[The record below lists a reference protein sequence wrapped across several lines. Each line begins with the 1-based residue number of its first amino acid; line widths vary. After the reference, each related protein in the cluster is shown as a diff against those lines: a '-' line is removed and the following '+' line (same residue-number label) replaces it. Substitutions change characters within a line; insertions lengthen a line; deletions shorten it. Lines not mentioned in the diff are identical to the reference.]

1 MSGKVPE
8 LNLVFDEPVQ
18 RKKAPKHL
26 ADFAPADRKAFAK
39 ELGFQPFRAS
49 QIANHYF
56 SHLSANPEDWTD
68 IPAAE
73 RQAIADALIPKMTEL
88 VTTRTTDN
96 GMTRKDLWKL
106 HDGVLVESVLMRY
119 TDRVTV
125 CISSQAGCGMNCP
138 FCATGQAG
146 LTRNLSAAEITDQI
160 VAAARACANG
170 ELPGGPTRLSNIV
183 FMCMGE
189 PLANYNAVVRTLRN
203 ITDPNPDG
211 LGISARSVTVSTVG
225 LVNGIEK
232 LTEEGISCTLAVS
245 LHTPDDELRDTLVP
259 INNRYNVREVLAAA
273 DAYEKKTGRRYSI
286 EYALIRDINDQSWR
300 SDLLGRLLKN
310 RNAHV
315 NLIPLNPTP
324 GSKWTAS
331 RREDEAEFVRILE
344 SYGVPV
350 TVRDTRG
357 REIDGACG
365 QLAAAEKGKPVA

>member
-1 MSGKVPE
+1 MSNRPDANPE
-8 LNLVFDEPVQ
+8 LKLVFDEPVQ

-26 ADFAPADRKAFAK
+26 ADFSPEESRALAVENGLPA
-39 ELGFQPFRAS
+39 FRAN
-49 QIANHYF
+49 QVATHYF
-56 SHLSANPEDWTD
+56 THLSNDPETWTD
-68 IPAAE
+68 IPADMRGKVAE
-73 RQAIADALIPKMTEL
+73 IFTPKLIEL

-146 LTRNLSAAEITDQI
+146 LTRNLTAGEITEQI
-160 VAAARACANG
+160 VAAARACVNG
-170 ELPGGPTRLSNIV
+170 ELPGGEARLSNIV
-183 FMCMGE
+183 FMGMGE
-189 PLANYNAVVRTLRN
+189 PLANYNAVTRTLRN
-203 ITDPNPDG
+203 ITAPNPDG

-232 LTEEGISCTLAVS
+232 LMDEGINCTLAVS
-245 LHTPDDELRDTLVP
+245 LHTPDDELRDSLVP
-259 INNRYNVREVLAAA
+259 INSRFKVREVLAAA

-300 SDLLGRLLKN
+300 ADLLGRLLKS

-331 RREDEAEFVRILE
+331 RREDEEEFVRILE

-365 QLAAAEKGKPVA
+365 QLAAAEKSK

>member
-1 MSGKVPE
+1 MSPTNDE
-8 LNLVFDEPVQ
+8 LKLVFDEPVQ
-18 RKKAPKHL
+18 KKKAPKHL
-26 ADFAPADRKAFAK
+26 ADYSPEDRKAFAK

-49 QIANHYF
+49 QVATHYF
-56 SHLSANPEDWTD
+56 SHLNNDPSTWSD
-68 IPAAE
+68 IPADQ
-73 RQAIADALIPKMTEL
+73 RQAIADALTPKLMEL
-88 VTTRTTDN
+88 VTTRTTDG

-106 HDGVLVESVLMRY
+106 HDGTLVESVLMRY
-119 TDRVTV
+119 SDRVTV

-138 FCATGQAG
+138 FCATGQGG
-146 LTRNLSAAEITDQI
+146 LKRNLTAAEITDQI

-183 FMCMGE
+183 FMGMGE
-189 PLANYNAVVRTLRN
+189 PLANYNAVVRTLHN
-203 ITDPNPDG
+203 IVDANPDG

-232 LTEEGISCTLAVS
+232 LMDEGINCTLAVS
-245 LHTPDDELRDTLVP
+245 LHTPDDELRNTLVP
-259 INNRYNVREVLAAA
+259 INNRFNVREILVAA

-286 EYALIRDINDQSWR
+286 EYALIRDINDQAWR
-300 SDLLGRLLKN
+300 ADLLGRMLKN
-310 RNAHV
+310 RAAHV

-331 RREDEAEFVRILE
+331 RREDEAEFVRVLE
-344 SYGVPV
+344 SYGVPT

-365 QLAAAEKGKPVA
+365 QLAATVESSQ

>member
-18 RKKAPKHL
+18 RKKPPKHL

-183 FMCMGE
+183 FMGMGE

>member
-1 MSGKVPE
+1 MSGKEPE
-8 LNLVFDEPVQ
+8 INLVFDEPVQ

-56 SHLSANPEDWTD
+56 SHLSANPADWTD

-183 FMCMGE
+183 FMGMGE

-273 DAYEKKTGRRYSI
+273 DAYEKRTGRRYSI

>member
-8 LNLVFDEPVQ
+8 INLVFDEPVQ

-183 FMCMGE
+183 FMGRGE

-203 ITDPNPDG
+203 ITDLNPDG

>member
-1 MSGKVPE
+1 MSRTNEE
-8 LNLVFDEPVQ
+8 LKLIFDEPVQ
-18 RKKAPKHL
+18 KKKAPKHL
-26 ADFAPADRKAFAK
+26 ADFSPEDRKAFAK

-49 QIANHYF
+49 QVATHYF
-56 SHLSANPEDWTD
+56 SHLNDDPSTWSD
-68 IPAAE
+68 IPADQ
-73 RQAIADALIPKMTEL
+73 RDAIAEALTPKLMEL
-88 VTTRTTDN
+88 VTTRTTDG

-106 HDGVLVESVLMRY
+106 HDGTLVESVLMRY

-138 FCATGQAG
+138 FCATGQGG
-146 LTRNLSAAEITDQI
+146 LKRNLTAAEITDQI

-183 FMCMGE
+183 FMGMGE
-189 PLANYNAVVRTLRN
+189 PLANYNAVIRTLRN
-203 ITDPNPDG
+203 IVDANPDG

-232 LTEEGISCTLAVS
+232 LMEEGINCTLAIS
-245 LHTPDDELRDTLVP
+245 LHTPDDELRDSLVP
-259 INNRYNVREVLAAA
+259 INNRFNVREVLTAA

-286 EYALIRDINDQSWR
+286 EYALIRDINDQAWR
-300 SDLLGRLLKN
+300 ADLLGRMLKN
-310 RNAHV
+310 RAAHV

-365 QLAAAEKGKPVA
+365 QLAATVETSQ

>member
-1 MSGKVPE
+1 MSGKLPE
-8 LNLVFDEPVQ
+8 INLVFDEPVQ

-56 SHLSANPEDWTD
+56 SHLSANPADWTD

-73 RQAIADALIPKMTEL
+73 RQAMADVLIPKMTEL
-88 VTTRTTDN
+88 VTTHTTDN

-183 FMCMGE
+183 FMGMGE

-310 RNAHV
+310 RNTHV

-365 QLAAAEKGKPVA
+365 QLAAAEKGKPVS

>member
-1 MSGKVPE
+1 MSGNVPE
-8 LNLVFDEPVQ
+8 INLVFDEPVQ

-39 ELGFQPFRAS
+39 ELGFEPFRAN
-49 QIANHYF
+49 QVANHYF
-56 SHLSANPEDWTD
+56 SHLSDNPEEWTD
-68 IPAAE
+68 IPATE
-73 RQAIADALIPKMTEL
+73 RQAIADALIPKMTQL

-160 VAAARACANG
+160 VSAARACANG

-183 FMCMGE
+183 FMGMGE

>member
-1 MSGKVPE
+1 MSGQIPE
-8 LNLVFDEPVQ
+8 VKLVFDEPVQ

-26 ADFAPADRKAFAK
+26 ADFSPTERKAFAK
-39 ELGFQPFRAS
+39 ELGFEPFRAT
-49 QIANHYF
+49 QVATHYF
-56 SHLSANPEDWTD
+56 GHLSSNPEEWTD
-68 IPAAE
+68 IPAGE
-73 RQAIADALIPKMTEL
+73 RQVIADALTPQMIKL

-183 FMCMGE
+183 FMGMGE

-203 ITDPNPDG
+203 ITDANPDG
-211 LGISARSVTVSTVG
+211 LGISARSVVVSTVG

-232 LTEEGISCTLAVS
+232 LMDEGINCTLAVS
-245 LHTPDDELRDTLVP
+245 LHTPDDELRDSLVP
-259 INNRYNVREVLAAA
+259 INNRYNIREVLAAA

-331 RREDEAEFVRILE
+331 RREDEEEFVRILE

-365 QLAAAEKGKPVA
+365 QLAAAEKVLPTS

>member
-1 MSGKVPE
+1 MTRTNEE
-8 LNLVFDEPVQ
+8 LKLVFDEPVQ
-18 RKKAPKHL
+18 KKKAPKHI
-26 ADFAPADRKAFAK
+26 ADFSPEDRKAFAK

-49 QIANHYF
+49 QVATHYF
-56 SHLSANPEDWTD
+56 SHLNNDPSTWSD
-68 IPAAE
+68 IPADQ
-73 RQAIADALIPKMTEL
+73 RDAIAEALTPKLMEL
-88 VTTRTTDN
+88 VTTRTTDG

-106 HDGVLVESVLMRY
+106 HDGTLVESVLMRY

-138 FCATGQAG
+138 FCATGQGG
-146 LTRNLSAAEITDQI
+146 LKRNLTAAEITDQI

-183 FMCMGE
+183 FMGMGE
-189 PLANYNAVVRTLRN
+189 PLANYNAVIRTLHN
-203 ITDPNPDG
+203 ITDANPDG

-232 LTEEGISCTLAVS
+232 LMEEGINCTLAVS
-245 LHTPDDELRDTLVP
+245 LHTPDDELRNTLVP
-259 INNRYNVREVLAAA
+259 INNRFNVREILVAA
-273 DAYEKKTGRRYSI
+273 DAYEKKTGRSYSI
-286 EYALIRDINDQSWR
+286 EYALIRDINDQAWR
-300 SDLLGRLLKN
+300 ADLLGRMLKN
-310 RNAHV
+310 RAAHV

-331 RREDEAEFVRILE
+331 RREDETEFVRVLE

-365 QLAAAEKGKPVA
+365 QLAATESAKPV

>member
-1 MSGKVPE
+1 MSGNVPE
-8 LNLVFDEPVQ
+8 INLVFDEPVQ

-39 ELGFQPFRAS
+39 ELGFEPFRAS
-49 QIANHYF
+49 QVANHYF
-56 SHLSANPEDWTD
+56 SHLSDNPEEWTD

-73 RQAIADALIPKMTEL
+73 RQAIADTLIPKMTQL

-160 VAAARACANG
+160 VSAARACANG

-183 FMCMGE
+183 FMGMGE

>member
-8 LNLVFDEPVQ
+8 INLVFDEPVQ

-56 SHLSANPEDWTD
+56 SHLSANPADWTD
-68 IPAAE
+68 IPVAE

-88 VTTRTTDN
+88 LTTRTTDN

-183 FMCMGE
+183 FMGMGE

>member
-1 MSGKVPE
+1 MSPTNDE
-8 LNLVFDEPVQ
+8 LKLVFDEPVQ
-18 RKKAPKHL
+18 KKKAPKHL
-26 ADFAPADRKAFAK
+26 ADFSPEDRKAFAK

-49 QIANHYF
+49 QVATHYF
-56 SHLSANPEDWTD
+56 SHLNDDPSTWSD
-68 IPAAE
+68 IPADQ
-73 RQAIADALIPKMTEL
+73 RQAIADALTPKLMEL
-88 VTTRTTDN
+88 VTTRTTDG

-106 HDGVLVESVLMRY
+106 HDGTLVESVLMRY
-119 TDRVTV
+119 SDRVTV

-138 FCATGQAG
+138 FCATGQGG
-146 LTRNLSAAEITDQI
+146 LKRNLTAAEITDQI

-183 FMCMGE
+183 FMGMGE
-189 PLANYNAVVRTLRN
+189 PLANYNAVIRTLHN
-203 ITDPNPDG
+203 ITDANPDG

-232 LTEEGISCTLAVS
+232 LMEEGINCTLAVS
-245 LHTPDDELRDTLVP
+245 LHTPDDELRNTLVP
-259 INNRYNVREVLAAA
+259 INNRFNVREILVAA

-286 EYALIRDINDQSWR
+286 EYALIRDINDQAWR
-300 SDLLGRLLKN
+300 ADLLGRMLKN
-310 RNAHV
+310 RAAHV

-344 SYGVPV
+344 SYGVPT

-365 QLAAAEKGKPVA
+365 QLAATVENSQ

>member
-8 LNLVFDEPVQ
+8 INLVFDEPVQ

-183 FMCMGE
+183 FMGMGE

-331 RREDEAEFVRILE
+331 RREDEAEFVPILE